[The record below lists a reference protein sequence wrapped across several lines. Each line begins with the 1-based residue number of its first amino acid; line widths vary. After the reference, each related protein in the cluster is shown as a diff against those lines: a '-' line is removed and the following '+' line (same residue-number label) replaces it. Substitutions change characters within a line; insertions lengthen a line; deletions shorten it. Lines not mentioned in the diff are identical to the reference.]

1 MSENLNLVDGQ
12 GTGEV
17 KGTHVTGTPLTT
29 ENAAE
34 ASPSLLTNAI
44 DQAIVKVRPMATPLD
59 QISRLG
65 HTRPVD
71 SMEVDYYSVDTRADK
86 DKVKAF
92 AHARDVEGAKGTVY
106 AITVEHPS
114 RFEASDTFTA
124 LARPG
129 DILFYIIEKRAD
141 GTLIATSDR
150 EGQLDAG
157 DEIVRMG
164 RAATQLD
171 VQTPQ
176 FSALPAKSTNYCQIF
191 KAQIEQ
197 SMVMKLSH
205 KEIGWDF
212 NDQQEAAVYDMR
224 LGMEKQF
231 LFGSKSKIY
240 DPVKGETV
248 TTTGGVW
255 KQAGREIEVDLDN
268 FDSSA
273 LVDMLRATFAENR
286 RKVLMA
292 GSDLISALN
301 KIERTH
307 VITARDQVT
316 SWGIDFSELQSKFG
330 KLYVVYSDIFDVM
343 GMSGNGLIVDPE
355 YIQKHVFIPFNAET
369 LDLRGSG
376 QRNTEALVMT
386 EASCL
391 TLRYPEAHA
400 RIIGNKGTTTSSI

>member
-1 MSENLNLVDGQ
+1 MADNTVITDGINA
-12 GTGEV
+12 
-17 KGTHVTGTPLTT
+17 GTHITGTPLTT
-29 ENAAE
+29 ENAAQ

-44 DQAIVKVRPMATPLD
+44 DAAIVKVRPMATPLD
-59 QISRLG
+59 QISRMG
-65 HTRPVD
+65 NTRPVD
-71 SMEVDYYSVDTRADK
+71 SMEVDYYSVDTRIDRDK
-86 DKVKAF
+86 LASVSP
-92 AHARDVEGAKGTVY
+92 ARDVEGSQGS
-106 AITVEHPS
+106 IFRMTVEHPS
-114 RFEASDTFTA
+114 RFEVSDTFTPLSA
-124 LARPG
+124 PG
-129 DILFYIIEKRAD
+129 EALFYIIEKQAD
-141 GTLIATSDR
+141 GTLIVSAQGNVTPA
-150 EGQLDAG
+150 AG
-157 DEIVRMG
+157 DEIIRMG

-176 FSALPAKSTNYCQIF
+176 FAALPAKNTNFCQIF
-191 KAQIEQ
+191 KMQIEQ
-197 SMVMKLSH
+197 SVVMKLSH

-231 LFGSKSKIY
+231 LFGIKGKVY
-240 DPVKGETV
+240 DHLKAETV

-255 KQAGREIEVDLDN
+255 KQAGREIDVNLDSFN
-268 FDSSA
+268 ADT
-273 LVDMLRATFAENR
+273 LVDMLRATFAENSGSR

-301 KIERTH
+301 KIEHTH

-316 SWGIDFSELQSKFG
+316 AWGIDFSELQSKFG
-330 KLYVVYSDIFDVM
+330 KLYVIYSDIFDLM
-343 GMSGNGLIVDPE
+343 GMPGNGLIIDPE

-400 RIIGNKGTTTSSI
+400 RIIGSKA

>member
-1 MSENLNLVDGQ
+1 MSENKNLTDGVN
-12 GTGEV
+12 GGV
-17 KGTHVTGTPLTT
+17 HVSGAPLTT

-44 DQAIVKVRPMATPLD
+44 DRAIVKVRPMATPLD

-71 SMEVDYYSVDTRADK
+71 SMEVDYYTVDTRADR
-86 DKVKAF
+86 DTVTAF
-92 AHARDVEGAKGTVY
+92 GKARDVEGAQGFVY
-106 AITVEHPS
+106 SVGVEHPS
-114 RFEASDTFTA
+114 RFEVSDTFTT
-124 LARPG
+124 LESPG
-129 DILFYIIEKRAD
+129 QAVFYIIEKRAD
-141 GTLIATSDR
+141 GTLIAASA
-150 EGQLDAG
+150 EEAEVSAG
-157 DEIVRMG
+157 AEVVRMG

-191 KAQIEQ
+191 KAQVEQ
-197 SMVMKLSH
+197 SVVMRLSH

-212 NDQQEAAVYDMR
+212 NDQQEAAVFDMR

-231 LFGSKSKIY
+231 LFGVKGKVY
-240 DPVKGETV
+240 DPLKGETV
-248 TTTGGVW
+248 TMTGGVW
-255 KQAGREIEVDLDN
+255 TQAGREIEVDLDG
-268 FDSSA
+268 FGAGA
-273 LVDMLRATFAENR
+273 LVDMLRSTFAGNSGSR

-292 GSDLISALN
+292 GSDLVSALN
-301 KIERTH
+301 KIEHTH

-316 SWGIDFSELQSKFG
+316 AWGIDFSELQSKFG
-330 KLYVVYSDIFDVM
+330 RLYVVYSDIFDMM
-343 GMSGNGLIVDPE
+343 GMPGNGLIVDPE
-355 YIQKHVFIPFNAET
+355 YIQKHVFIPFGAET

-376 QRNTEALVMT
+376 QRNSEALVMT

-400 RIIGNKGTTTSSI
+400 RVIGKRQ